1 MRAKL
6 IEQLER
12 YNPFNEQETQ
22 DKALI
27 LHMLRNEKGIFY
39 RTNMHAHMT
48 ASAWVVNKQR
58 SKTIMVHHNIYN
70 SWSWMGGHSDGDENL
85 LNVAVREVKEECG
98 IKNAHPVNEEIFSIE
113 VLPVNGHQKKGQYVP
128 SHIHL
133 NVTYLIEADET
144 DELYI
149 KEDENSNVSWF
160 TFSDAVSASNEEWF
174 KERIYAKLIEKLL

>member
-1 MRAKL
+1 MREKL
-6 IEQLER
+6 IEQLEK
-12 YNPFNEQETQ
+12 YKPFNEQETQ

-27 LHMLRNEKGIFY
+27 LHMLRNEKDIFY
-39 RTNMHAHMT
+39 RTNMYAHMT

-160 TFSDAVSASNEEWF
+160 TFYDAVSASNEEWF

>member
-1 MRAKL
+1 MREKL
-6 IEQLER
+6 IRQLEK
-12 YNPFNEQETQ
+12 YKPFNEQETQ

-27 LHMLRNEKGIFY
+27 LHMLRNEKDIFY
-39 RTNMHAHMT
+39 RTNMYAHMT

-98 IKNAHPVNEEIFSIE
+98 IKKAHPVSEEIFSIE

-128 SHIHL
+128 SHLHL

-149 KEDENSNVSWF
+149 KEEENSNASWF
-160 TFSDAVSASNEEWF
+160 TFSDAVSASKEEWF

>member
-1 MRAKL
+1 MREKL
-6 IEQLER
+6 IEQLEK
-12 YNPFNEQETQ
+12 YKPFNEQETQ

-98 IKNAHPVNEEIFSIE
+98 MKNAHPVNEEIFSIE

-128 SHIHL
+128 SHLHL

-160 TFSDAVSASNEEWF
+160 TFSDAVSASKEEWF
-174 KERIYAKLIEKLL
+174 KERIYAKLVEKLL